1 MRSFLIAWRDFS
13 AYLHG
18 FYGYMIIAALLLIQ
32 GILYQAIALG
42 SGPRYSAEVLNLFF
56 VTATWAT
63 GFAGWL
69 LSMRSVAEER
79 QTRTEMVLHTSP
91 LRDGEIILGKYLAVM
106 GMVGLFI
113 LCTAHMPAMI
123 LIHGKVS
130 YSQILVGYS
139 GLLFYGSAS
148 AAIGI
153 FASSLVRTQVA
164 AVVLSGGFIAL
175 LALVFWLASLTEPPF
190 SYLFEHIA
198 LFNKHMPP
206 FHEGILSF
214 EHVTYFVTVTW
225 LFLTLATQVLHWR
238 RWQ

>member
-1 MRSFLIAWRDFS
+1 MKTLLIARRDFS

-18 FYGYMIIAALLLIQ
+18 YYGYMIIAALLLIQ
-32 GILYQAIALG
+32 GTLYQAIALG
-42 SGPRYSAEVLNLFF
+42 NGARYSAEVLNLFF

-79 QTRTEMVLHTSP
+79 QTRTEMVLQTAP
-91 LRDGEIILGKYLAVM
+91 IGDGQIIFGKYLSVM

-113 LCTAHMPAMI
+113 LCTAHMPTMI
-123 LIHGKVS
+123 LIHGKIS
-130 YSQILVGYS
+130 LSQVLVGYS
-139 GLLFYGSAS
+139 GLLLYGSAT

-153 FASSLVRTQVA
+153 FASSLARTQVT
-164 AVVLSGGFIAL
+164 AVVLSGGLIAM
-175 LALVFWLASLTEPPF
+175 LALIFWLASLTEPPF
-190 SYLFEHIA
+190 AAIFEHIA

-206 FHEGILSF
+206 FHEGLLRF
-214 EHVTYFVTVTW
+214 EHVAYFTSVTW
-225 LFLTLATQVLHWR
+225 LFLTLATQVLQWR

>member
-1 MRSFLIAWRDFS
+1 MKTFLIAWRDFS

-32 GILYQAIALG
+32 GVLYQALALG
-42 SGPRYSAEVLNLFF
+42 GGARYSAEVLQMFF

-79 QTRTEMVLHTSP
+79 QTRTEMVLQTAPVS
-91 LRDGEIILGKYLAVM
+91 DAQIITGKFLAVM
-106 GMVGLFI
+106 GMVLLFI
-113 LCTAHMPAMI
+113 VCTAHMPAMI
-123 LIHGKVS
+123 MIHGKISLGQV
-130 YSQILVGYS
+130 LVGYS
-139 GLLFYGSAS
+139 GLLCYGAAS

-164 AVVLSGGFIAL
+164 AVVLSGGMIAM

-190 SYLFEHIA
+190 SSLFEQIA
-198 LFNKHMPP
+198 LYNKHMPP
-206 FHEGILSF
+206 FHEGLLRF
-214 EHVTYFVTVTW
+214 EHVVYFASVTW
-225 LFLTLATQVLHWR
+225 LFLTLSTQVLKWR

>member
-1 MRSFLIAWRDFS
+1 MRSFLVAWRDFS
-13 AYLHG
+13 SYLHG

-32 GILYQAIALG
+32 GVLYQAIALG
-42 SGPRYSAEVLNLFF
+42 NGARYSAEVLNLFF

-79 QTRTEMVLHTSP
+79 QTRTEMVLQTAPISP
-91 LRDGEIILGKYLAVM
+91 AEIIFGKYLAVM
-106 GMVGLFI
+106 GMVTLFV
-113 LCTAHMPAMI
+113 LCTLHMPSMI
-123 LIHGKVS
+123 LIYGKVS
-130 YSQILVGYS
+130 IGQVIVGYI
-139 GLLFYGSAS
+139 GLLLYGSAS
-148 AAIGI
+148 AGIGI

-164 AVVLSGGFIAL
+164 SVVLSGGMIAL

-190 SYLFEHIA
+190 STLFEHVA

-206 FHEGILSF
+206 FHEGLLSF
-214 EHVTYFVTVTW
+214 EHCVYFVSVTW

-238 RWQ
+238 RSQ

>member
-1 MRSFLIAWRDFS
+1 
-13 AYLHG
+13 
-18 FYGYMIIAALLLIQ
+18 MIIAALLMIQ
-32 GILYQAIALG
+32 GVLYQAIALG
-42 SGPRYSAEVLNLFF
+42 GGARYSAEVLNLFF

-69 LSMRSVAEER
+69 LSMRSIAEER
-79 QTRTEMVLHTSP
+79 QTRTEMVLHTAPIS
-91 LRDGEIILGKYLAVM
+91 DTQVILGKYIAVM
-106 GMVGLFI
+106 GMVGLFVI
-113 LCTAHMPAMI
+113 CTLHMPAMI

-130 YSQILVGYS
+130 YSQVFVGYT
-139 GLLFYGSAS
+139 GLLLYGSAS

-164 AVVLSGGFIAL
+164 AVVLSGGLIAM

-206 FHEGILSF
+206 FHEGLLSF
-214 EHVTYFVTVTW
+214 EHVVYFLSVTW
-225 LFLTLATQVLHWR
+225 LFLTLATQVLQWR